1 MTSPGPRP
9 GPAWTL
15 GWIRWWRADRGSAA
29 TELTLLTPVLVMLLV
44 LVAVVAHRVVD
55 ARLRLDS
62 AAHQAARAASIERS
76 ATGAERAAKDIAA
89 AALGSVGPS
98 CADFAVVTDSS
109 GFRAGGTV
117 TVTVSCSVD
126 LTGGLLLGVPGRTGV
141 TATATEPVDTFRST
155 TVAP

>member
-1 MTSPGPRP
+1 
-9 GPAWTL
+9 
-15 GWIRWWRADRGSAA
+15 
-29 TELTLLTPVLVMLLV
+29 MLLV

-76 ATGAERAAKDIAA
+76 AAGAERAAGDLAA
-89 AALGSVGPS
+89 SALGPAGPG
-98 CADFAVVTDSS
+98 CADLAVTTDSS

-126 LTGGLLLGVPGRTGV
+126 LTGGLVLGVPGRAV
-141 TATATEPVDTFRST
+141 VSATATEPVDTFRST
-155 TVAP
+155 AVPS

>member
-1 MTSPGPRP
+1 MTSPGPRR
-9 GPAWTL
+9 GSAWT
-15 GWIRWWRADRGSAA
+15 RWWRAERGSAA
-29 TELTLLTPVLVMLLV
+29 TELTLLAPVLVMVLV

-76 ATGAERAAKDIAA
+76 AADAERAADELAA
-89 AALGSVGPS
+89 TVLGSAGPS
-98 CADFAVVTDSS
+98 CADLAVATDTS

-126 LTGGLLLGVPGRTGV
+126 LTGGLLLGVPGRTEV
-141 TATATEPVDTFRST
+141 TATATEPLDTFRST
-155 TVAP
+155 VVVP

>member
-1 MTSPGPRP
+1 VTPPTPRP
-9 GPAWTL
+9 QPTWT
-15 GWIRWWRADRGSAA
+15 RWWRADRGSAA
-29 TELTLLTPVLVMLLV
+29 TELTLLAPVLVMVLV

-76 ATGAERAAKDIAA
+76 AAVAERAATDIAA
-89 AALGSVGPS
+89 AALGSAGPS
-98 CADFAVVTDSS
+98 CADLAVATNPS
-109 GFRAGGTV
+109 GFRAGGAV

-126 LTGGLLLGVPGRTGV
+126 LTGGLLLGVPGRATV

-155 TVAP
+155 TAAP